1 MRAAMQ
7 WAFLVLVAAMLLAGF
22 VRAWDAERPYARPD
36 VEARIK
42 ALGVR

>member
-1 MRAAMQ
+1 MQ
-7 WAFLVLVAAMLLAGF
+7 LAFLVLVGAMLVVGLT
-22 VRAWDAERPYARPD
+22 RAWDAERPYARPD